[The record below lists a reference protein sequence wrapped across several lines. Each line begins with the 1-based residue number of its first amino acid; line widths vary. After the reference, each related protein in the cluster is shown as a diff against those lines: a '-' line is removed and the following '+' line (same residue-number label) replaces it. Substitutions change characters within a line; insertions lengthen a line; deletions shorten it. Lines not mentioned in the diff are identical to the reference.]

1 MGKSSTGLTE
11 NTAGLLCYLLGWIS
25 GIVFVLLE
33 RESDFVR
40 FHAVQ
45 SIVVFGVLS
54 VANAALDWIPVV
66 GWTLG
71 LVLGILAFVLW
82 IMLMVK
88 AGRGERYKILWAGD
102 FAEKWVGQR

>member
-1 MGKSSTGLTE
+1 MGKSSTGLNE

-54 VANAALDWIPVV
+54 VANAVLDWIPVV
-66 GWTLG
+66 GLIFSV
-71 LVLGILAFVLW
+71 LLGILAFVLW
-82 IMLMVK
+82 IILMVK
-88 AGRGERYKILWAGD
+88 AGLGERYKILWAGD